1 MFLLIQNLNR
11 EHRLSI
17 LTLHSTMFLL
27 IQQTWLWKQSL
38 ICSFTF
44 HNVSINTVTN
54 SYPVSRNA
62 LFTFHNVSIN
72 TFSFPTADAVLHD
85 FTFHNVSI
93 NTEKLAQ
100 NPIWQHPLHSTMFLL
115 ILFITFVPIISA
127 ISLHS
132 TMFLLIRERPE
143 EDAGAFVLYIPQ
155 CFY

>member
-93 NTEKLAQ
+93 NTGR
-100 NPIWQHPLHSTMFLL
+100 STDSW
-115 ILFITFVPIISA
+115 TSQC
-127 ISLHS
+127 SLHS
-132 TMFLLIRERPE
+132 TMFLLIRFCDRWMLRLFF
-143 EDAGAFVLYIPQ
+143 DLYIPQ

>member
-72 TFSFPTADAVLHD
+72 TVYNFCSDHIRNF

-93 NTEKLAQ
+93 NTRTTGRGCWG
-100 NPIWQHPLHSTMFLL
+100 IRSLHSTMFLL
-115 ILFITFVPIISA
+115 ILVAVPIPGQVS
-127 ISLHS
+127 
-132 TMFLLIRERPE
+132 
-143 EDAGAFVLYIPQ
+143 VLYIPQ

>member
-1 MFLLIQNLNR
+1 MFLLIPSVPTSPL
-11 EHRLSI
+11 LYSSS
-17 LTLHSTMFLL
+17 LHSTMFLL

-93 NTEKLAQ
+93 NTVYNFCSDHIRNLFTFH
-100 NPIWQHPLHSTMFLL
+100 NVSINTRTTGRGCWGIRSLHSTMFLL
-115 ILFITFVPIISA
+115 ILVAVPIPGQVS
-127 ISLHS
+127 
-132 TMFLLIRERPE
+132 
-143 EDAGAFVLYIPQ
+143 VLYIPQ

>member
-93 NTEKLAQ
+93 NTRTTGRGCWG
-100 NPIWQHPLHSTMFLL
+100 IRSLHSTMFLL
-115 ILFITFVPIISA
+115 ILVAVPIPGQVS
-127 ISLHS
+127 
-132 TMFLLIRERPE
+132 
-143 EDAGAFVLYIPQ
+143 VLYIPQ